1 MRIKSGKGSISIF
14 VLIALLF
21 YIGFLM
27 LLYAGNLNKMQT
39 ISERAEAIK
48 AIYSKNFNNI
58 DDVYNRRMSKNDNM
72 PPVINWPT
80 QIITNVT
87 DIKNSYEKFGAT
99 GGRVEY
105 VVSNNKFSSI
115 KEVVDNTIEKGSYG
129 TITVTATAYGN
140 NGLITKDEKNIEII
154 RGMKV
159 TNEAELKTAFA
170 TTGDLYVYI
179 DKDIE
184 CTETISTDNINHK
197 LDLNNHSIT
206 NNITNYLKNE
216 YISLITIGENSK
228 LTIMDKSKEQKGY
241 ININLIEEA
250 ISDGK
255 DRENSIFV
263 LRNNGI
269 LTIESGRIFANIS
282 QKMLHKNDGTNV
294 QNHCSAID
302 NYGTVNLNGGII
314 ETNVEVRA
322 CTYLVVKIATANGR
336 GIVNAGTVNLN
347 SGNIIVKTDASML
360 KAKGTSIWGKTYAYS
375 YGIVNVNG
383 EVNRSENVTFELVAT
398 AHKESTYAHDS
409 EQAEITETAKKSDTS
424 KVNK

>member
-1 MRIKSGKGSISIF
+1 MKLKSNKGSISIF
-14 VLIALLF
+14 VIVALTF
-21 YIGFLM
+21 YMSFSMLM
-27 LLYAGNLNKMQT
+27 YAANLNKIQT
-39 ISERAEAIK
+39 ITEKMNAVK
-48 AIYSKNFNNI
+48 AIYSRNYDNI
-58 DDVYNRRMSKNDNM
+58 DDVYNRKLAKENKMK
-72 PPVINWPT
+72 PIINLPNK
-80 QIITNVT
+80 IITNVT
-87 DIKNSYEKFGAT
+87 KLEKY
-99 GGRVEY
+99 VEY
-105 VVSNNKFSSI
+105 GGTGEEKTEYSAFGETKTSMDELIKYIDDNKKYGMVS
-115 KEVVDNTIEKGSYG
+115 
-129 TITVTATAYGN
+129 ITVNAYGA
-140 NGLITKDEKNIEII
+140 NGQISNETKEIEII
-154 RGMKV
+154 RGATI

-184 CTETISTDNINHK
+184 CTETITADNINHK

-206 NNITNYLKNE
+206 NNITNYIKNE
-216 YISLITIGENSK
+216 YVSLITIGENSK

-250 ISDGK
+250 VSDGK
-255 DRENSIFV
+255 DRASSIFV
-263 LRNNGI
+263 LKNNGI

-282 QKMLHKNDGTNV
+282 QKMIHKNDGTNV

-322 CTYLVVKIATANGR
+322 CTYLAVKIATANGR

-383 EVNRSENVTFELVAT
+383 EVNKSENVTFELVAT

-409 EQAEITETAKKSDTS
+409 EQAEIKEIEKTSNTS
-424 KVNK
+424 KLNK

>member
-58 DDVYNRRMSKNDNM
+58 DDVYNRRLSRNDNM
-72 PPVINWPT
+72 QPVINWPS

-87 DIKNSYEKFGAT
+87 DIRDSYEEFGAT

-115 KEVVDNTIEKGSYG
+115 KEVVNNTIEKGSYG

-216 YISLITIGENSK
+216 YVSLITIGENSK

-314 ETNVEVRA
+314 ETNVEVCA

>member
-1 MRIKSGKGSISIF
+1 MKLKSNKGSISIF
-14 VLIALLF
+14 VIVALTF
-21 YIGFLM
+21 YMSFSMLM
-27 LLYAGNLNKMQT
+27 YAANLNKIQT
-39 ISERAEAIK
+39 ITEKMNAVK
-48 AIYSKNFNNI
+48 AIYSRNYDNI
-58 DDVYNRRMSKNDNM
+58 DDVYNRKLAKENKMK
-72 PPVINWPT
+72 PIINLPNK
-80 QIITNVT
+80 IITNVT
-87 DIKNSYEKFGAT
+87 KLEKY
-99 GGRVEY
+99 VEY
-105 VVSNNKFSSI
+105 GGTGEEKTEYSAFGETKTSMDELIKYIDDNKKYGMVS
-115 KEVVDNTIEKGSYG
+115 
-129 TITVTATAYGN
+129 ITVNAYGA
-140 NGLITKDEKNIEII
+140 NGQISNETKEIEII
-154 RGMKV
+154 RGATI

-216 YISLITIGENSK
+216 YVSLITIGENSK

-255 DRENSIFV
+255 DRASSIFV
-263 LRNNGI
+263 LKNNGI

-282 QKMLHKNDGTNV
+282 QKMIHKNDGTNV

-322 CTYLVVKIATANGR
+322 CTYLAVKIATANGR

-383 EVNRSENVTFELVAT
+383 EVNKSENVTFELVAT

-409 EQAEITETAKKSDTS
+409 EQAEIKEIEKTSNTS
-424 KVNK
+424 KLNK

>member
-72 PPVINWPT
+72 PPIINWPT

-87 DIKNSYEKFGAT
+87 DIRDSYEKFGAT

-115 KEVVDNTIEKGSYG
+115 KEIVDNTIEKGSYG
-129 TITVTATAYGN
+129 TINVMATAYGN
-140 NGLITKDEKNIEII
+140 NGLVTKDEKNIEII

-159 TNEAELKTAFA
+159 TNEEELKTAFA

-216 YISLITIGENSK
+216 YVSLITIGENSK
-228 LTIMDKSKEQKGY
+228 LTIMDKSKEKKGY

-282 QKMLHKNDGTNV
+282 QKMLNKNDGTNV

-302 NYGTVNLNGGII
+302 NYGTVNLNGGTI

-322 CTYLVVKIATANGR
+322 CTYLVVKTATANGR
-336 GIVNAGTVNLN
+336 GIVSAGTVNLN

-360 KAKGTSIWGKTYAYS
+360 KTKGTAIFGKTYAYS

-383 EVNRSENVTFELVAT
+383 EVNRSENVMFELVAT
-398 AHKESTYAHDS
+398 AHKESTYAYDS
-409 EQAEITETAKKSDTS
+409 EQAEIKET
-424 KVNK
+424 

>member
-58 DDVYNRRMSKNDNM
+58 DDVYNRRLSRNDNM
-72 PPVINWPT
+72 QPVINWPS

-87 DIKNSYEKFGAT
+87 DIRDSYEEFGAT

-115 KEVVDNTIEKGSYG
+115 KEVVNNTIEKGSYG

-216 YISLITIGENSK
+216 YVSLITIGENSK

-409 EQAEITETAKKSDTS
+409 EQAEITETAKKSDIS

>member
-206 NNITNYLKNE
+206 NNVTNYLKNE

>member
-58 DDVYNRRMSKNDNM
+58 DDVYNRRLSRNDNM
-72 PPVINWPT
+72 QPVINWPS

-87 DIKNSYEKFGAT
+87 DIRDSYEEFGAT

-115 KEVVDNTIEKGSYG
+115 KEVVNNTIEKGSYG

-216 YISLITIGENSK
+216 YVSLITIGENSK

-409 EQAEITETAKKSDTS
+409 EQAEITQTAKTSDAS

>member
-48 AIYSKNFNNI
+48 TIYSKNFNNI
-58 DDVYNRRMSKNDNM
+58 DDVYNRRLSRNDNM
-72 PPVINWPT
+72 QPVINWPS

-87 DIKNSYEKFGAT
+87 DIRDSYEEFGAT

-115 KEVVDNTIEKGSYG
+115 KEVVNNTIEKGSYG

-216 YISLITIGENSK
+216 YVSLITIGENSK

-282 QKMLHKNDGTNV
+282 QKMLHKNDATNV

>member
-72 PPVINWPT
+72 PPIINWPT

-87 DIKNSYEKFGAT
+87 DIRDSYEKFGAT

-115 KEVVDNTIEKGSYG
+115 KEIVDNTIEKGSYG
-129 TITVTATAYGN
+129 TINVMATAYGN
-140 NGLITKDEKNIEII
+140 NGLVTKDEKNIEII

-159 TNEAELKTAFA
+159 TNEEELKTAFA

-216 YISLITIGENSK
+216 YVSLITIGENSK

-282 QKMLHKNDGTNV
+282 QKMLNKNDGTNV

-302 NYGTVNLNGGII
+302 NYGTVNLNGGTI

-322 CTYLVVKIATANGR
+322 CTYLVVKTATANGR
-336 GIVNAGTVNLN
+336 GIVSAGTVNLN

-360 KAKGTSIWGKTYAYS
+360 KTKGTAIFGKTYAYS

-383 EVNRSENVTFELVAT
+383 EVNRSENVMFELVAT
-398 AHKESTYAHDS
+398 AHKESTYEHDS
-409 EQAEITETAKKSDTS
+409 EQAEIKER
-424 KVNK
+424 

>member
-87 DIKNSYEKFGAT
+87 DIRDSYEEFGAT

-115 KEVVDNTIEKGSYG
+115 KEVVNNTIEKGSYG

-216 YISLITIGENSK
+216 YVSLITIGENSK

-409 EQAEITETAKKSDTS
+409 EQAEITETAKTSDTS

>member
-87 DIKNSYEKFGAT
+87 DIRDSYEKFGAT

-129 TITVTATAYGN
+129 TINVIATAYGN
-140 NGLITKDEKNIEII
+140 NGLVTKDEKNIEII

-409 EQAEITETAKKSDTS
+409 EQAEITQTAKTSDAS

>member
-58 DDVYNRRMSKNDNM
+58 DDVYNRRLSRNDNM
-72 PPVINWPT
+72 QPVINWPS

-87 DIKNSYEKFGAT
+87 DIRDSYEEFGAT

-115 KEVVDNTIEKGSYG
+115 KEVVNNTIEKGSYG

-206 NNITNYLKNE
+206 NNVTNYLKNE

-255 DRENSIFV
+255 DRENSIYAIK
-263 LRNNGI
+263 NNGE
-269 LTIESGRIFANIS
+269 LTIESGTVFANLS
-282 QKMLHKNDGTNV
+282 QKITQKNDGTTV
-294 QNHCSAID
+294 LDYCGAID
-302 NYGTVNLNGGII
+302 NYGTINLNGGTIKTNI
-314 ETNVEVRA
+314 ETCG
-322 CTYLVVKIATANGR
+322 CTYLVVKTSSANGR
-336 GIVNAGTVNLN
+336 GIVSAGTVNLN
-347 SGNIIVKTDASML
+347 SGNIIVRSEASMVRGKL
-360 KAKGTSIWGKTYAYS
+360 STVLGKTHAYS
-375 YGIVNVNG
+375 YGILNSNGTVNKND
-383 EVNRSENVTFELVAT
+383 NVKFDISAVAN
-398 AHKESTYAHDS
+398 SSGTYAHDS
-409 EQAEITETAKKSDTS
+409 EQLEITNVSKKTDTS

>member
-58 DDVYNRRMSKNDNM
+58 VDVYNRRMSKNDNM

-87 DIKNSYEKFGAT
+87 NIKNSYEKFGAT

-206 NNITNYLKNE
+206 NNVTNYLKNE

>member
-58 DDVYNRRMSKNDNM
+58 DDVYNRRLSRNDNM
-72 PPVINWPT
+72 QPVINWPS

-87 DIKNSYEKFGAT
+87 DIRDSYEEFGAT

-115 KEVVDNTIEKGSYG
+115 KEVVNNTIEKGSYG

-216 YISLITIGENSK
+216 YVSLITIGENSK
-228 LTIMDKSKEQKGY
+228 LTIMDKSNEQKGY

-314 ETNVEVRA
+314 ETNVEVCA

>member
-1 MRIKSGKGSISIF
+1 MKSKSNKGSISIF

-21 YIGFLM
+21 YMGFLM

-39 ISERAEAIK
+39 ISERAETIK

-87 DIKNSYEKFGAT
+87 DIRDSYEKFGAT

-105 VVSNNKFSSI
+105 VVSNQTFSSI

-129 TITVTATAYGN
+129 TINVIATAYGN
-140 NGLITKDEKNIEII
+140 NGLVTKDEKNIEII

-228 LTIMDKSKEQKGY
+228 LTIIDESREKAGT
-241 ININLIEEA
+241 INTNLIEEKA
-250 ISDGK
+250 SDGK
-255 DRENSIFV
+255 DRENSIFAIK
-263 LRNNGI
+263 NNGE
-269 LTIESGRIFANIS
+269 LTIESGTVFANLS
-282 QKMLHKNDGTNV
+282 QKITQKNDGSTV
-294 QNHCSAID
+294 LDYCGAID
-302 NYGTVNLNGGII
+302 NYGTINLNGGTIKTNI
-314 ETNVEVRA
+314 ETCA
-322 CTYLVVKIATANGR
+322 CTYLVVKTSSANGR
-336 GIVNAGTVNLN
+336 GIVNGGTVNLN
-347 SGNIIVKTDASML
+347 SGNIIVHSEASMVRGKSSTL
-360 KAKGTSIWGKTYAYS
+360 LGKTHAYS
-375 YGIVNVNG
+375 YGILNVNG
-383 EVNRSENVTFELVAT
+383 TVNKNDNVKFDISAVAN
-398 AHKESTYAHDS
+398 SSGTYAHDS
-409 EQAEITETAKKSDTS
+409 EQLEITNVSKKTDTS

>member
-1 MRIKSGKGSISIF
+1 MKLKSNKGSISIF
-14 VLIALLF
+14 VIVALTF
-21 YIGFLM
+21 YMSFSMLM
-27 LLYAGNLNKMQT
+27 YAANLNKIQT
-39 ISERAEAIK
+39 ITEKMNAVK
-48 AIYSKNFNNI
+48 AIYSRNYDNI
-58 DDVYNRRMSKNDNM
+58 DDVYNRKLAKENKMK
-72 PPVINWPT
+72 PIINLPNK
-80 QIITNVT
+80 IITNVT
-87 DIKNSYEKFGAT
+87 KLEKY
-99 GGRVEY
+99 VEY
-105 VVSNNKFSSI
+105 GGTGEEKTEYSAFGETKTSMDELIKYIDDNKKYGMVS
-115 KEVVDNTIEKGSYG
+115 
-129 TITVTATAYGN
+129 ITVNAYGA
-140 NGLITKDEKNIEII
+140 NGQISNETKEIEII
-154 RGMKV
+154 RGATI

-184 CTETISTDNINHK
+184 CTETITADNINHK

-206 NNITNYLKNE
+206 NNITNYIKNE
-216 YISLITIGENSK
+216 YVSLITIGENSK

-250 ISDGK
+250 VSDGK
-255 DRENSIFV
+255 DRASSIFV
-263 LRNNGI
+263 LKNNGI

-282 QKMLHKNDGTNV
+282 QKMIHKNDGTNV

-322 CTYLVVKIATANGR
+322 CTYLAVKIATANGR

-383 EVNRSENVTFELVAT
+383 EVNKSENVTFELVAT

-409 EQAEITETAKKSDTS
+409 EQAEIKEIEKTSNTS

>member
-58 DDVYNRRMSKNDNM
+58 DDVYNRRLSRNDNM
-72 PPVINWPT
+72 QPVINWPS

-87 DIKNSYEKFGAT
+87 DIRDSYEEFGAT

-115 KEVVDNTIEKGSYG
+115 KEVVNNTIEKGSYG

-216 YISLITIGENSK
+216 YVSLITIGENSK

-398 AHKESTYAHDS
+398 AHKESTHAHDS

>member
-398 AHKESTYAHDS
+398 AHKESTYEHDS

>member
-1 MRIKSGKGSISIF
+1 MKLKSNKGSISIF
-14 VLIALLF
+14 VIVALTF
-21 YIGFLM
+21 YMSFSMLM
-27 LLYAGNLNKMQT
+27 YAANLNKIQT
-39 ISERAEAIK
+39 ITEKMNAVK
-48 AIYSKNFNNI
+48 AIYSRNYDNI
-58 DDVYNRRMSKNDNM
+58 DDVYNRKLAKENKMK
-72 PPVINWPT
+72 PIINLPNK
-80 QIITNVT
+80 IITNVT
-87 DIKNSYEKFGAT
+87 KLEKY
-99 GGRVEY
+99 VEY
-105 VVSNNKFSSI
+105 GGTGEEKTEYSAFGETKTSMDELIKYIDDNKKYGMVS
-115 KEVVDNTIEKGSYG
+115 
-129 TITVTATAYGN
+129 ITVNAYGA
-140 NGLITKDEKNIEII
+140 NGQISNETKEIEII
-154 RGMKV
+154 RGATI
-159 TNEAELKTAFA
+159 TNEEELKTAFA
-170 TTGDLYVYI
+170 TTGDLYMYI

-206 NNITNYLKNE
+206 NNITNYIKNE
-216 YISLITIGENSK
+216 YVSLITIGENSK

-250 ISDGK
+250 VSDGK
-255 DRENSIFV
+255 DRASSIFV
-263 LRNNGI
+263 LKNNGI

-282 QKMLHKNDGTNV
+282 QKMIHKNDGTNV

-322 CTYLVVKIATANGR
+322 CTYLAVKIATANGR

-383 EVNRSENVTFELVAT
+383 EVNKSENVTFELVAT

-409 EQAEITETAKKSDTS
+409 EQAEIKEIEKTSNTS
-424 KVNK
+424 KLNK